1 MNRPHQP
8 ARIQHIQLLKDR
20 VYDTIKENIINL
32 SFLPGEQL
40 IEQRLAEA
48 LGVSKSPIRDAFQR
62 LEQEGLVHSVPY
74 KGCFVADISTRECK
88 ELFQIR
94 EALEHYC
101 LEYGL
106 DDYTEED
113 IGEFQRIMDS
123 ALTHMDHNDENAA
136 LDTHLSFHHLII
148 KKSNNRFI
156 ASTYANMND
165 KMRRYIE
172 IIVRSDPNRVSHSS
186 EQHRNLLRA
195 IVERKKDRALKLLRA
210 HLFSILEDY
219 LKLIDQNDILKRP

>member
-1 MNRPHQP
+1 MPHQP
-8 ARIQHIQLLKDR
+8 AKIQHIQLLKDR
-20 VYDTIKENIINL
+20 VYETIKESIINL

-40 IEQRLAEA
+40 IEQRLADA

-74 KGCFVADISTRECK
+74 KGCFVADISTRECR
-88 ELFQIR
+88 ELFQLR

-113 IGEFQRIMDS
+113 IAEFKQLMDS
-123 ALTHMDHNDENAA
+123 ALSHMNHNDENAA
-136 LDTHLSFHHLII
+136 VHTHLSFHYLII
-148 KKSNNRFI
+148 KKSDNRLI

-172 IIVRSDPNRVSHSS
+172 IIIRSDPNRVSHSS
-186 EQHRNLLRA
+186 KQHRILLEA
-195 IVERKKDRALKLLRA
+195 IVEKKKERALRLLSA
-210 HLFSILEDY
+210 HLASVLEDY
-219 LKLIDQNDILKRP
+219 LKLIDENNILKKL